1 MNIIKTY
8 LDNMFASLPD
18 TSEVR
23 KLKNDLLINMEEKY
37 NELKAKGKTEN
48 EAIGIVIS
56 EFGNIEELAQELG
69 IEITKN
75 TETGEVLSLEV
86 AKDFLGSAKKIAPL
100 IAFGVSLCIISPILL
115 LVLLGKYGSFTNSL
129 YGFVALF
136 VLVATAVGLFIYSG
150 VIFSKFTYLNDIK
163 NVPLSVTEY
172 AKIQQKEFEKP
183 FAISLITSV
192 ILFIIS
198 PVLIVIFAVLN
209 NETGLE
215 KYNVLYAVAVMLGIV
230 AIACYII
237 IQAGLI
243 KDSHNMLLKKGEYA
257 KYDKQNENKSINALA
272 AIYWP
277 LVTIGY
283 FAWSFL
289 GSAWHISWIVW
300 LIAGILFGGIS
311 EFIQT
316 LSKDKNEK

>member
-1 MNIIKTY
+1 MK
-8 LDNMFASLPD
+8 
-18 TSEVR
+18 
-23 KLKNDLLINMEEKY
+23 EKY
-37 NELKAKGKTEN
+37 NELKAQGKTEN

-69 IEITKN
+69 IKITKHN
-75 TETGEVLSLEV
+75 ETGEVLSLEV
-86 AKDFLGSAKKIAPL
+86 AKDFLASEKKIAPL
-100 IAFGVSLCIISPILL
+100 IAFGVALCVISPILL
-115 LVLLGKYGSFTNSL
+115 LVLFGKYGSLTNSL

-136 VLVATAVGLFIYSG
+136 FFVASAVGFFIYSG
-150 VIFSKFTYLNDIK
+150 VIFSKYTYLKDIK
-163 NVPLSVTEY
+163 CPSECYWICKDKTKRIWKTFCDIFNCKCCFIY
-172 AKIQQKEFEKP
+172 YF
-183 FAISLITSV
+183 TSTSSY
-192 ILFIIS
+192 IL
-198 PVLIVIFAVLN
+198 VLHN
-209 NETGLE
+209 KTGLE
-215 KYNVLYAVAVMLGIV
+215 KYNVLYGVAIILEIV